1 MSAVEVIGMAHP
13 KHIALSGARSVS
25 RKTNLIGFSKA
36 GVTGSV
42 DRCRIIINQ
51 A

>member
-36 GVTGSV
+36 GVTESV
-42 DRCRIIINQ
+42 DRSRVTINR